1 MGLVVSTGPPVES
14 GQADTPTG
22 DKKNVRK
29 QPVDV
34 VCREKNTELARYD
47 MFVLREREMVVFKF
61 RERERERTFEKI
73 KNH

>member
-1 MGLVVSTGPPVES
+1 MGLVVSTGPPVEG

-22 DKKNVRK
+22 DKKK

-47 MFVLREREMVVFKF
+47 VVISAGSEREGGM
-61 RERERERTFEKI
+61 REKR
-73 KNH
+73 N

>member
-34 VCREKNTELARYD
+34 VCREKNTELARY
-47 MFVLREREMVVFKF
+47 
-61 RERERERTFEKI
+61 ERERETFEKI